1 MYTGLTA
8 KLTINNST
16 TAVAY
21 ISNWSVDE
29 TRDIV
34 EVTRLG
40 EKTKEIAPT
49 LYYWSASAEGMADFA
64 TPDAQIAIRE
74 AMLAGTKIDVKF
86 YLDNDTYLSGKA
98 FVNTF
103 STNISAEDKGGVSI
117 SLTGSGELTLTVPVS
132 A

>member
-40 EKTKEIAPT
+40 EKTKEVAPT
-49 LYYWSASAEGMADFA
+49 LYYWSASAEGTADFA
-64 TPDAQIAIRE
+64 TPDAQKAIRE
-74 AMLAGTKIDVKF
+74 AMITGTKIDVKF

-117 SLTGSGELTLTVPVS
+117 SLTGSGELTLTVPAS